1 MMSTQEI
8 HTHLKASLTK
18 KIGALLRAQ
27 GSDKARDLAGV
38 SASAEA
44 CLQVIKEHLVGLDE
58 ELTRELI
65 GRFAALFEAHLDAMW
80 ADAYSEEESI
90 LGALKVGR
98 RWVEATLSEAPW
110 CPLSEATLISMSDEL
125 LSTLG
130 ATPSGVEFVMHGVA
144 SCEPQLW
151 VERGL
156 SEALEEALERV
167 EERASAGSDAQL
179 EGLWVS
185 GVGASASLA
194 WAHRAL
200 LERGVEVLAPLPA
213 CALWSAPLMRA
224 WLNTAQDTTQA
235 NTAQANTA
243 QADTAQKAPR
253 ALLIDDLHL
262 ADRSVMWGLAE
273 LLSSEGACDLIVW
286 TGADVGPASALAH
299 ALKRPPLTLDLA
311 PWGES
316 EWRAWSRKAGGERCL
331 SARAEGLSP
340 VDTLRIAERGWL
352 TSQRGLVSM
361 IELPSDEPV
370 EPIEQLAALFGPL
383 TPTRPLIG
391 VITERVEGVEG
402 LLTFNGFTQV
412 APNESWGV
420 LWQHGARA
428 RWGEQLTGLA
438 NALKEGSPQ
447 REERTEQLARLE
459 AQLSDPQHAPLR
471 WCVVSALKRLAYL
484 RAQPSLTLPLSAPS
498 LTELEGALERLKPS
512 LATPQPHPYTLS
524 VLCGLAFEWAQW
536 GPRWGM
542 SRETL
547 SALKLGV
554 TAAQRLND
562 ALKSARLLFTLG
574 RLALSEGLAGPAR
587 EALEACTQ
595 LFAALKQ
602 PQEALQALYMWSE
615 AELLAGSLG
624 RASQVLERGEALTRS
639 LGYEGGL
646 WPLRFK
652 RGLLARS
659 RGAVSEALELWRVLP
674 LEGVSVEMARALR
687 VERVYALL
695 LRGNTGDLTSA
706 EGYVHELEVS
716 EGSEGSEGSESTLT
730 RLLRGLMKAMGGDDE
745 ALQALLP
752 LLIELNQA
760 REVGSWLMGCEL
772 WAHAVLRR
780 ADLPEGAL
788 EAVTRALEGAVK
800 GASGLRSQLQLTRF
814 YEQLS
819 ACYERR
825 GLTEEAIASLAFSQA
840 WRAQL
845 KGEVACEVE
854 RLGLSPL
861 EARLKAREGLSAQVR
876 EEVEA
881 LRQAWATQL
890 ISELSAAAQGT
901 QAQGAG

>member
-1 MMSTQEI
+1 MSTQEI

-44 CLQVIKEHLVGLDE
+44 CLQVIKDHLAGLDE
-58 ELTRELI
+58 ELTHKLM
-65 GRFAALFEAHLDAMW
+65 GRFVALFEVHLDAMW
-80 ADAYSEEESI
+80 ADAYSEEESL

-130 ATPSGVEFVMHGVA
+130 ATPSGVEFVTHGVA

-167 EERASAGSDAQL
+167 EERASAGKDAQL

-200 LERGVEVLAPLPA
+200 RERGVEVLAPLPA

-224 WLNTAQDTTQA
+224 WLT
-235 NTAQANTA
+235 TAQADTA
-243 QADTAQKAPR
+243 QADTAQKAHR

-286 TGADVGPASALAH
+286 TGADVGPASALAY

-311 PWGES
+311 PWGAS
-316 EWRAWSRKAGGERCL
+316 EWRAWSLKAGGERCL

-340 VDTLRIAERGWL
+340 VDALRVAERGWL
-352 TSQRGLVSM
+352 TAQRGLVSM

-370 EPIEQLAALFGPL
+370 EPVEQLAALFGPL
-383 TPTRPLIG
+383 TPTRPLTG

-428 RWGEQLTGLA
+428 RWGEQLAGLA
-438 NALKEGSPQ
+438 NALKEESPQ
-447 REERTEQLARLE
+447 REERAKQLARLE

-498 LTELEGALERLKPS
+498 PTELEGALERLKPS
-512 LATPQPHPYTLS
+512 LATHQPHPYTLS

-587 EALEACTQ
+587 EALETCAQ

-659 RGAVSEALELWRVLP
+659 RGAVSEALELWRALP

-695 LRGNTGDLTSA
+695 LRGSADDLTSA
-706 EGYVHELEVS
+706 EAYVHELEVS
-716 EGSEGSEGSESTLT
+716 ESSEVSENSESTLT
-730 RLLRGLMKAMGGDDE
+730 RLLTGLMKAMRGDDE

-772 WAHAVLRR
+772 WAHAALRR

-814 YEQLS
+814 YEQLT

-845 KGEVACEVE
+845 KGEVACEIE
-854 RLGLSPL
+854 RLGLSSL
-861 EARLKAREGLSAQVR
+861 DAQLKAREGLSAQVR